1 MAQAKKPKKAP
12 PRSSKKV
19 NRKSPVN
26 KGFFK
31 NRTMLWFGL
40 AFAVIGAIMLIRT
53 FAASVYVEY
62 FGIISATNPS
72 AQYSLSTGTGKMTI
86 VFQNNTADLVL
97 NVTNSSGAKVGSVK
111 AKAKPGATL
120 DLNVTSGKYTLA
132 IATPSDLSSSRGYK
146 MKITYPEAGLTAPS
160 VVISKPLNTETVG
173 GTVTFLAS
181 AKDDKGV
188 SRVDFY
194 ANDKLLKS
202 DDTVNYSVPWDTTTT
217 TNGSVVIKAIA
228 YDTDGLSSEASGT
241 VTVKNTT
248 TAAQRFPGDPNPKVN
263 KKAYWGASIESNG
276 DPVSRFENA
285 TGTSLAI
292 RRTFWQWDNATNL
305 NSNMYKTIAN
315 DLANNRLPFVSVK
328 GEAWKDMGSGKYDAE
343 IDKILKQLDSYGKPI
358 WLVFNHEPE
367 GGCKPN
373 CAGPNGEDDISGAP
387 GWRSMQ
393 IRIRQRMTAV
403 GTKNVAFMP
412 ILMTFTWKDA
422 SGRNPSDWWVDGIW
436 DAYCVDHY
444 NDTTSGSSL
453 NANWTTFT
461 NWVEAKN
468 IPYCIGEW
476 GNRGTDATT
485 ANEMQA
491 FWDWSFDNKKDL
503 VAYSYFDSSQN
514 SDTGAWTL
522 TGEPFTKFKS
532 ILKSDSRVQRIND
545 LK

>member
-1 MAQAKKPKKAP
+1 MATAKKATKAP
-12 PRSSKKV
+12 VRS
-19 NRKSPVN
+19 NRKRSKN
-26 KGFFK
+26 KLSRGFFK
-31 NRTMLWFGL
+31 NKSMVWFGL
-40 AFAVIGAIMLIRT
+40 AFASIGAIMLIRS
-53 FAASVYVEY
+53 FAASIYVEY
-62 FGIISATNPS
+62 FGVINSTNQSAEYT
-72 AQYSLSTGTGKMTI
+72 LSTGTGTMSI
-86 VFQNNTADLVL
+86 VAQNNTGDLLLTVS
-97 NVTNSSGAKVGSVK
+97 NSSGSTVGSIM
-111 AKAKPGATL
+111 AKPKPGATL
-120 DLNVTSGKYTLA
+120 NLKVNAGTYKLKLTTKA
-132 IATPSDLSSSRGYK
+132 DLSTSKGYK
-146 MKITYPEAGLTAPS
+146 LKITYPEAGLVAPS
-160 VVISKPLNTETVG
+160 VVISKPLNSESVS

-181 AKDDKGV
+181 AKDDKAV

-194 ANDKLLKS
+194 ANDTLLKS
-202 DDTVNYSVPWDTTTT
+202 DDTSNYSVPWDTTAFA
-217 TNGSVVIKAIA
+217 NGTVVIKAKA
-228 YDTDGLSSEASGT
+228 FDSDGLSSEASGT

-248 TAAQRFPGDPNPKVN
+248 TATQRFPGDPNPKVS

-305 NSNMYKTIAN
+305 NSNMYKTIVN
-315 DLANNRLPFVSVK
+315 DLANNRLPFISVK

-343 IDKILKQLDSYGKPI
+343 IDKMLKQLDSYGKPI

-373 CAGPNGEDDISGAP
+373 CAGPNGEDDVSGAP

-412 ILMTFTWKDA
+412 ILMSYTWKDA

-444 NDTTSGSSL
+444 NDTTNGSAL

-532 ILKSDSRVQRIND
+532 ILKSDTRVQRIND